1 MNSAL
6 AWRDG
11 VLRVETCAGSWLL
24 DVRRQQYCRAERGTT
39 AWFVSPLAW
48 MPFHRLTVG
57 RDGHVR
63 LALDP
68 DGVSFVSGWLHTAEC
83 ARCCQET
90 TAQGLRRPA

>member
-1 MNSAL
+1 MNGAL

-39 AWFVSPLAW
+39 AWFVSPQAW

-57 RDGHVR
+57 GDGHVR
-63 LALDP
+63 LALDAES
-68 DGVSFVSGWLHTAEC
+68 VSFVSGWLHSSGCE
-83 ARCCQET
+83 RCGQV
-90 TAQGLRRPA
+90 LRRPA

>member
-1 MNSAL
+1 
-6 AWRDG
+6 